1 MKDGLWLIM
10 NGTETTPEE
19 ENEDHSK
26 FVIRWDRALAII
38 VGILSIDPSLLYVDS
53 DPTDPVAVWKKF
65 VPVPEE
71 DMG

>member
-1 MKDGLWLIM
+1 MELKPRQKRRTKI
-10 NGTETTPEE
+10 TPSSSYDEIE
-19 ENEDHSK
+19 
-26 FVIRWDRALAII
+26 LCMAII